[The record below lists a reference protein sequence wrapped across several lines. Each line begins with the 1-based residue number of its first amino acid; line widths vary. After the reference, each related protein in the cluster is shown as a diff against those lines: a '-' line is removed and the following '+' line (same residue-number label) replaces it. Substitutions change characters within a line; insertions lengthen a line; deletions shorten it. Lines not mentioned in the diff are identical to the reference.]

1 MSDKKGSMKSSK
13 ERVVKKEDK
22 KDIDKKKNDDKDK
35 KKNNDKDKKKND
47 DKDKKK
53 KKHDHHHHKS
63 DNKSEASS
71 TGGADSSS
79 EKKNN
84 ATTKSLDINTQKS
97 TNSVDK
103 SVEDKRPTSLKTNYK
118 TKNDENGESTQ
129 ERPTSVAFKLDIC
142 AGCNKS
148 IMGDVSHALN
158 KKWHLYC
165 FVCTSCQVPVSDEY
179 YENDGKPYCRR
190 DYNKLFGSTCAGC
203 KKPLS
208 GKKLK
213 ALDKEWHPQCFVCC
227 KCNKDF
233 PDMEYYDID
242 QHPYCETCYD
252 EEEEKFLNNR
262 S

>member
-1 MSDKKGSMKSSK
+1 MIKRGMIK
-13 ERVVKKEDK
+13 RT
-22 KDIDKKKNDDKDK
+22 IKNIQIKMR
-35 KKNNDKDKKKND
+35 
-47 DKDKKK
+47 KKK
-53 KKHDHHHHKS
+53 KKDK

-71 TGGADSSS
+71 TGGADSAS
-79 EKKNN
+79 EKKTN
-84 ATTKSLDINTQKS
+84 ATSKSLDKSTIDTQKS
-97 TNSVDK
+97 NNSVDK
-103 SVEDKRPTSLKTNYK
+103 TVEDKRPGSLKTSK
-118 TKNDENGESTQ
+118 LKPDDTTNGETTQ
-129 ERPTSVAFKLDIC
+129 ERATSVAFKLDIC

>member
-1 MSDKKGSMKSSK
+1 MIKRKVLK
-13 ERVVKKEDK
+13 RT
-22 KDIDKKKNDDKDK
+22 IKNILI
-35 KKNNDKDKKKND
+35 
-47 DKDKKK
+47 KKK
-53 KKHDHHHHKS
+53 KKDKK

-79 EKKNN
+79 DKKNN
-84 ATTKSLDINTQKS
+84 TTSKSLDKTITDTQKS
-97 TNSVDK
+97 NNTTDKTNTTTTTTDK
-103 SVEDKRPTSLKTNYK
+103 TNTTTTTTEDKKPPSLKNK
-118 TKNDENGESTQ
+118 LKDDPIPNGEILT
-129 ERPTSVAFKLDIC
+129 ERTVAFKLDIC

-190 DYNKLFGSTCAGC
+190 DYNRLFGSTCAGC

-252 EEEEKFLNNR
+252 EEEEKFLKNNH